1 MMPYGQ
7 PPMYNTEKVYCK
19 VEHHGDSCSEG
30 YGDHHRGHKW
40 GRHRRSGRSSYASDS
55 SEPHDASLYS
65 VPSVPRLLGGSPVY
79 QQPPQ
84 QQLYA
89 MQQPQRVSPTAGMAP
104 QPAYITDISD
114 NHRDLDAIEAA
125 MKKMY
130 QERYPSEN
138 ERQSLFPERSLIII
152 LAVVFIFVIVVVVIA
167 VMGSSHPGFL
177 RPATAP
183 LPSLKASDASTSAA
197 TTAVTSAMAN
207 KTAKSLLVARH

>member
-1 MMPYGQ
+1 MPYGQ
-7 PPMYNTEKVYCK
+7 PSMFNTEKVFCK
-19 VEHHGDSCSEG
+19 VEHHGDSCSHSEG
-30 YGDHHRGHKW
+30 YGDHHRGYKR
-40 GRHRRSGRSSYASDS
+40 GRHRRSYSASDS

-65 VPSVPRLLGGSPVY
+65 VPSAPRLLGGSPAY
-79 QQPPQ
+79 QQPQ
-84 QQLYA
+84 QQLYQ

-152 LAVVFIFVIVVVVIA
+152 LAVIFIFVIVVVVIA

-197 TTAVTSAMAN
+197 ATAVTTAMAN
-207 KTAKSLLVARH
+207 KTAKSLLLARH